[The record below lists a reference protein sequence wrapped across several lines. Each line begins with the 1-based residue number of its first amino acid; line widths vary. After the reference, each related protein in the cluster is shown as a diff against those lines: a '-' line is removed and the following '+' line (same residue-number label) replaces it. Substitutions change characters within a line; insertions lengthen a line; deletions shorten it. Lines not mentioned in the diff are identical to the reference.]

1 MRNGLRVWRSE
12 GAGATMK
19 NAQLMEQY
27 LIELEITKFNMKFMK
42 FEVSAAG
49 TNIKIPHNLGYLPL
63 DIFTTRLSGNITFN
77 YDLFDDKFLDITTTG
92 AASFRGL
99 IGRYKETQ

>member
-1 MRNGLRVWRSE
+1 MRNGLRLWLQELPDQGR
-12 GAGATMK
+12 K
-19 NAQLMEQY
+19 NLQLLENY
-27 LIELEITKFNMKFMK
+27 LLEIEFMK
-42 FEVSAAG
+42 FDAKFITFSTSGAV
-49 TNIKIPHNLGYLPL
+49 TNAKIPHSLGFKPL
-63 DIFTTRLSGNITFN
+63 DVFTTRMSGNITFN